1 MPIKPLANHGYPS
14 GYGLFKKLPN
24 KYGSFID
31 NTNPKYEY
39 IRKNITVTSTKY
51 FISYSDNLNFID
63 LDSSYAQ
70 IMTNKYDSMGITGY
84 YVKVS
89 SVIYHYNENEKKY
102 KEKQKKKE
110 KQEKQKKKEKQK
122 TIKTKGQSISTKSV
136 KVNTRISLYKQEYI
150 GYAPGHYYKGKPD
163 YYYLKSGAKRSYILD
178 NHELIRGTRP
188 SNSQSFMVV
197 TEVIETTNGRKKFS
211 PQEKE
216 KMKGLW
222 VFIITD
228 NEELTQNVTKED
240 LKAAEEAGEDVSEFS
255 EAMDLNGTS
264 EGNNPNDIEQEA
276 APNYTSDEF
285 LIEYEYDVAS
295 SSTSEYVKSLEN
307 SNYKLKIGNLRSIF
321 GTPHQFLPK
330 TDTRIVAG
338 SQTNPCGEV
347 SDIGRM
353 YGEKIL
359 KNMPILYI
367 TPGTPDFLAGFNKDQ
382 QKSLLGA
389 LVSGEAND
397 DVKSLI
403 NNSGGRYYSLKFDY
417 TSYFRYVNTML
428 RSAAVFLGIG
438 DETLNGKA
446 LKEYNWMLISDDRDN
461 GAPAKKQEGIVQK
474 ATKDLTNFIAGFTG
488 LQGFM
493 GQHWGTLAFYAD
505 CGDQVDDSFG
515 NSTTQSQLSSS
526 INSLSDLAK
535 EMHFLV
541 GTVGSNMGL
550 ELDELV
556 GGGESGLTG
565 SLKDATQM
573 VDKAIGSNNIVS
585 NILAKTQTILS
596 GGRLIFP
603 EIWADSSYSK
613 SYSCRIKLV
622 SPSGDKLSVF
632 LNILV
637 PIYHVL
643 ALTLP
648 RQSLT
653 AAEGYFSPFL
663 IRAYSKGLFNIDMGI
678 ITDLSIT
685 KGAEAE
691 WTVDGIPTVA
701 EISFT
706 IKELYNNL
714 SMSVWEQSSL
724 EGSEGA
730 GSLNILSNIA
740 ELDYIAN
747 SCGVNIN
754 EQDVWRMIKLA
765 GILSLGGLKDRVELN
780 IFGAFNQY
788 LDNNNAKIFGIF

>member
-14 GYGLFKKLPN
+14 NYGLFTQKN
-24 KYGSFID
+24 SKYVYTG
-31 NTNPKYEY
+31 K
-39 IRKNITVTSTKY
+39 TVTVTNTKY
-51 FISYSDNLNFID
+51 FINYSDNFTSLNKD
-63 LDSSYAQ
+63 QCAK
-70 IMTNKYDSMGITGY
+70 IMTNEFDFMRITQY

-89 SVIYHYNENEKKY
+89 SVITHYNENEAKY
-102 KEKQKKKE
+102 KDEQHKKTTVTTKNQTISTNPQKFN
-110 KQEKQKKKEKQK
+110 
-122 TIKTKGQSISTKSV
+122 STKSV
-136 KVNTRISLYKQEYI
+136 KPGKKVVLYKEKWI
-150 GYAPGHYYKGKPD
+150 GYSQGYHYYNGKPD
-163 YYYLKSGAKRSYILD
+163 FYYLKSGAIPSFTLA
-178 NHELIRGTRP
+178 NCELIRGTKY
-188 SNSQSFMVV
+188 SNSESFMVV
-197 TEVIETTNGRKKFS
+197 TEVLETTTNKKYS
-211 PQEKE
+211 ESQK
-216 KMKGLW
+216 KSMKGLW
-222 VFIITD
+222 AHIII
-228 NEELTQNVTKED
+228 NGEEQTED
-240 LKAAEEAGEDVSEFS
+240 ATEEDVEKAKEAGEDTSDFS
-255 EAMDLNGTS
+255 ETMDLNGTS
-264 EGNNPNDIEQEA
+264 GNNPNDIEQEA

-285 LIEYEYDVAS
+285 LIEYSYDVAS
-295 SSTSEYVKSLEN
+295 SSSEYVKSLEN
-307 SNYKLKIGNLRSIF
+307 SNYTLKIGNLRSIF

-330 TDTRIVAG
+330 TDARIVASSSNSVG
-338 SQTNPCGEV
+338 DV

-367 TPGTPDFLAGFNKDQ
+367 TPGTPDFLAGFNEDQ
-382 QKSLLGA
+382 QKSLLGT
-389 LVSGEAND
+389 LVTGEAND
-397 DVKSLI
+397 DIKSLI

-438 DETLNGKA
+438 DETLNGRA

-461 GAPAKKQEGIVQK
+461 GAPAKKQEGVIQK
-474 ATKDLTNFIAGFTG
+474 ATKDLVNSIAGFAG

-515 NSTTQSQLSSS
+515 NSTTQSQLASS
-526 INSLSDLAK
+526 INSLSDWAK
-535 EMHFLV
+535 ELNFVV
-541 GTVGSNMGL
+541 GTAGSNMGL
-550 ELDELV
+550 ELDELL

-565 SLKDATQM
+565 ALESATEM
-573 VDKAIGSNNIVS
+573 VNKAIGSNNIVS
-585 NILAKTQTILS
+585 NILSKTQTILS

-613 SYSCRIKLV
+613 SYSCRMKLV
-622 SPSGDKLSVF
+622 SPSGDKLSVY

-637 PIYHVL
+637 PIYHIL
-643 ALTLP
+643 ALALP

-678 ITDLSIT
+678 ISDLSIT
-685 KGAEAE
+685 KGAEGE
-691 WTVDGIPTVA
+691 WTEDGIPTVA

-780 IFGAFNQY
+780 IYGAFNQY
-788 LDNNNAKIFGIF
+788 LDNNNAKIFGLF

>member
-1 MPIKPLANHGYPS
+1 MRIMPLANHGYPS
-14 GYGLFKKLPN
+14 TYNL
-24 KYGSFID
+24 
-31 NTNPKYEY
+31 YEY
-39 IRKNITVTSTKY
+39 KNKKYINTKKKVTVTNTKY
-51 FISYSDNLNFID
+51 HVCIINDMGPAFCKITSNE
-63 LDSSYAQ
+63 
-70 IMTNKYDSMGITGY
+70 YDFMGITKY
-84 YVKVS
+84 YVEVS
-89 SVIYHYNENEKKY
+89 NVTSQYNVNEAKY
-102 KEKQKKKE
+102 KDKQHKKTTVTTKN
-110 KQEKQKKKEKQK
+110 QTISTNPQKFN
-122 TIKTKGQSISTKSV
+122 STKSV
-136 KVNTRISLYKQEYI
+136 KPGKKVVLYKEKWI
-150 GYAPGHYYKGKPD
+150 GYSQGYHYYNGKPD
-163 YYYLKSGAKRSYILD
+163 FYYLKSGAIPSFTLA
-178 NHELIRGTRP
+178 NCELIRGTKY
-188 SNSQSFMVV
+188 SNSESFMVV
-197 TEVIETTNGRKKFS
+197 TEVLETMMKKKYS
-211 PQEKE
+211 ESQK
-216 KMKGLW
+216 KGMKGLW
-222 VFIITD
+222 AHIII
-228 NEELTQNVTKED
+228 NGEEQTEDATEENVE
-240 LKAAEEAGEDVSEFS
+240 KAKEAGEDTSDFS
-255 EAMDLNGTS
+255 ETMDLNGTS
-264 EGNNPNDIEQEA
+264 GNNPNDIEQEA

-285 LIEYEYDVAS
+285 LIEYSYDVAS
-295 SSTSEYVKSLEN
+295 SSSEYVKSLEN
-307 SNYKLKIGNLRSIF
+307 SNYTLKIGNLRSIF

-330 TDTRIVAG
+330 TDARIVASSSNSVG
-338 SQTNPCGEV
+338 DV

-367 TPGTPDFLAGFNKDQ
+367 TPGTPDFLAGFNEDQ

-389 LVSGEAND
+389 LVTGEAND
-397 DVKSLI
+397 DIKSLI

-438 DETLNGKA
+438 DETLNGRA

-461 GAPAKKQEGIVQK
+461 GAPAKKQEGVIQK
-474 ATKDLTNFIAGFTG
+474 ATKDLVNSIAGFAG

-515 NSTTQSQLSSS
+515 NSTTQSQLASS
-526 INSLSDLAK
+526 INSLSDWAK
-535 EMHFLV
+535 ELNFLV
-541 GTVGSNMGL
+541 GTAGSNMGL
-550 ELDELV
+550 ELDELI

-565 SLKDATQM
+565 ALESATEM
-573 VDKAIGSNNIVS
+573 VNKAIGSNNIVS
-585 NILAKTQTILS
+585 NILSKTQTILS

-613 SYSCRIKLV
+613 SYSCRMKLV
-622 SPSGDKLSVF
+622 SPSGDKLSVY

-637 PIYHVL
+637 PIYHIL
-643 ALTLP
+643 ALALP

-678 ITDLSIT
+678 ISDLSIT
-685 KGAEAE
+685 KGAEGE
-691 WTVDGIPTVA
+691 WTEDGIPTVA

-780 IFGAFNQY
+780 IYGAFNQY
-788 LDNNNAKIFGIF
+788 LDNNNAKIFGLF

>member
-1 MPIKPLANHGYPS
+1 MPTKPLANHGYPS
-14 GYGLFKKLPN
+14 GYGLFVHKDA
-24 KYGSFID
+24 KYVYTG
-31 NTNPKYEY
+31 
-39 IRKNITVTSTKY
+39 KNITVTNTKY
-51 FISYSDNLNFID
+51 FIYYNNNYTSLN
-63 LDSSYAQ
+63 SNQYAQ
-70 IMTNKYDSMGITGY
+70 IVTNENDFMGITKY

-110 KQEKQKKKEKQK
+110 KQK
-122 TIKTKGQSISTKSV
+122 TIKTKGQSISKKAQSSNGIKSI
-136 KVNTRISLYKQEYI
+136 KVNKSISLYKQEYI
-150 GYAPGHYYKGKPD
+150 GYAPDHYYNGKPD
-163 YYYLKSGAKRSYILD
+163 YYYLKSGAKRSYLLD

-188 SNSQSFMVV
+188 SNSNSKSFMIV
-197 TEVIETTNGRKKFS
+197 TQVIETI
-211 PQEKE
+211 KE
-216 KMKGLW
+216 KKYSASQKKSMKGLW
-222 VFIITD
+222 AHTITN
-228 NEELTQNVTKED
+228 NEELTENATEED

-515 NSTTQSQLSSS
+515 NSTTQSGLASS
-526 INSLSDLAK
+526 INSLSDYAK
-535 EMHFLV
+535 ELNFVV
-541 GTVGSNMGL
+541 GTAGSNMGL
-550 ELDELV
+550 ELDELI

-565 SLKDATQM
+565 ALKDATQM

>member
-1 MPIKPLANHGYPS
+1 MAIKPLANHGYPS

-31 NTNPKYEY
+31 NTNPKYVY
-39 IRKNITVTSTKY
+39 TGKNITVTNTKY

-70 IMTNKYDSMGITGY
+70 IMTNENDFMGITGY

-110 KQEKQKKKEKQK
+110 EEHKKNT
-122 TIKTKGQSISTKSV
+122 TIKTKGQSISTDAQSFNDTKSV
-136 KVNTRISLYKQEYI
+136 KSGKKVLLYKEKWIAYGQ
-150 GYAPGHYYKGKPD
+150 GSHYYNGKPD
-163 YYYLKSGAKRSYILD
+163 YYYLKSGAKIEFTLS
-178 NHELIRGTRP
+178 NHELIRGTRF
-188 SNSQSFMVV
+188 SNSESFIVV
-197 TEVIETTNGRKKFS
+197 TEVIETMTRKKYS
-211 PQEKE
+211 ASQK
-216 KMKGLW
+216 KSMKGLW
-222 VFIITD
+222 AHIIIN
-228 NEELTQNVTKED
+228 NEEQTEDATEED

-338 SQTNPCGEV
+338 AQNNPCGEV
-347 SDIGRM
+347 SDIGRI

-367 TPGTPDFLAGFNKDQ
+367 TPGTPDFLAGFNEDQ

-389 LVSGEAND
+389 LINGEAND

-461 GAPAKKQEGIVQK
+461 GAPAKKQEGVIQK
-474 ATKDLTNFIAGFTG
+474 ATKDLTNAIAGFTG

-515 NSTTQSQLSSS
+515 NSTTQSQLASS

-585 NILAKTQTILS
+585 NILSKAQTILS

-613 SYSCRIKLV
+613 SYSCRMKLV

-678 ITDLSIT
+678 ITDLNIT

-714 SMSVWEQSSL
+714 SMSVWEQSPI

-754 EQDVWRMIKLA
+754 EQDVWRMYLVHSIN
-765 GILSLGGLKDRVELN
+765 ILIIIMLKYLEFFKYYYKYYIRII
-780 IFGAFNQY
+780 IFKG
-788 LDNNNAKIFGIF
+788 